1 MMNEPMALAKDARG
15 GVVAK
20 AFSIDSLNPDLIEH
34 LMPKSETVALVGRT
48 KEVKSQKRVTKSNMS
63 IASQNYAGAPNK
75 APLNLHRLSGALC
88 TRSGT

>member
-1 MMNEPMALAKDARG
+1 MR
-15 GVVAK
+15 VVAK

-34 LMPKSETVALVGRT
+34 LMHKSETVALVGRT

-63 IASQNYAGAPNK
+63 IASQNYVGDPNK
-75 APLNLHRLSGALC
+75 APLNLRRLSGALC